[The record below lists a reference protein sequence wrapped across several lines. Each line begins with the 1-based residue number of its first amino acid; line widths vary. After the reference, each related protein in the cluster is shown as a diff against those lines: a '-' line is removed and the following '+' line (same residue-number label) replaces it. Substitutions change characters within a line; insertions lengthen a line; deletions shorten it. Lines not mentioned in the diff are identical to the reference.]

1 MSTKLAV
8 DTPDGPGEFVIAQA
22 ASPIAALVLGHG
34 AGGSEDAWDLALL
47 ARELPASGISVA
59 RFRQPWLVA
68 GRKIAGTPASLDRA
82 WLPAVAALREQWAG
96 VPLFVGGRSAG
107 ARCPCRCFCGSD
119 AGLVLLS
126 FPLHPPGKPEKSRVS
141 ELAGAAGPA
150 LVLQGVGDPFGSPC
164 DLARALADAGYSGE
178 RIVGVPGATHSLAP
192 ARSLPAARVAEREQL
207 LLGSVLTFIADALD
221 PVPSAE

>member
-1 MSTKLAV
+1 MSTTLVV
-8 DTPDGPGEFVIAQA
+8 DTPDGPGELVIAEA
-22 ASPIAALVLGHG
+22 ATPLAALVLGHG
-34 AGGSEDAWDLALL
+34 AGGSEAAWDLALL

-59 RFRQPWLVA
+59 RYRQPWLVA

-82 WLPAVAALREQWAG
+82 WPPAVAVLRELWAD

-107 ARCPCRCFCGSD
+107 ARCACRCFSAAD

-126 FPLHPPGKPEKSRVS
+126 FPLHPPGKPEKSRAS

-150 LVLQGVGDPFGSPC
+150 LVLQGAADPFGTPS
-164 DLARALADAGYSGE
+164 DLARALADAGYAGE

-192 ARSLPAARVAEREQL
+192 AKSLPAARVAEREQL
-207 LLGSVLTFIADALD
+207 LLGAALTFIADALD

>member
-1 MSTKLAV
+1 MSTKLVV
-8 DTPDGPGEFVIAQA
+8 DTPDGPGELVIAEA
-22 ASPIAALVLGHG
+22 ASPLAALVLGHG

-59 RFRQPWLVA
+59 RYRQPWLVA

-82 WLPAVAALREQWAG
+82 WLPAVAALRELWAG
-96 VPLFVGGRSAG
+96 IPLFVGGRSAG
-107 ARCPCRCFCGSD
+107 ARCACRCFDGSD

-126 FPLHPPGKPEKSRVS
+126 FPLHPPGKPAKSRVA

-150 LVLQGVGDPFGSPC
+150 LVLQGVGDPFGTPS

-178 RIVGVPGATHSLAP
+178 RIVPVPGATHSLAP
-192 ARSLPAARVAEREQL
+192 ARSLPAARVAEREEL
-207 LLGSVLTFIADALD
+207 LLGSVITFMADALD